1 MEKEKE
7 MKKLWLAV
15 IGVLALAL
23 VAIVAVPA
31 LAHPTDGVTATTQG
45 QGMGRNMIGPSL
57 DRLATT
63 LGVTTEDLAAR
74 LEAGQTLAQIAT
86 ELGVATEA
94 VVETILAPHLAQ
106 IEVMVQYGYMTEEQ
120 AATMTQTMQERVVEL
135 LDEDLSGTGDG
146 AEHQQL
152 CTQMMGSG
160 NMMSGDMG
168 QMMQGTGKDMMGSGN
183 MMGAGMGRMMQGSG
197 MMGSGM
203 MGAR

>member
-1 MEKEKE
+1 MR
-7 MKKLWLAV
+7 KLWLAV

-31 LAHPTDGVTATTQG
+31 LAQPGDGATPPTQG
-45 QGMGRNMIGPSL
+45 WSVGRHMIGPSL

-63 LGVTTEDLAAR
+63 LGITTEDLAAR
-74 LEAGQTLAQIAT
+74 LDAGQTLAQIAT
-86 ELGVATEA
+86 EQGVATEA

-106 IEVMVQYGYMTEEQ
+106 IDIMVQYGYMTEEQ
-120 AATMTQTMQERVVEL
+120 AATMKQTMQERVAEL

-168 QMMQGTGKDMMGSGN
+168 QMMQEHGKDMMGSGN
-183 MMGAGMGRMMQGSG
+183 MMGAGMGQMMQGRG